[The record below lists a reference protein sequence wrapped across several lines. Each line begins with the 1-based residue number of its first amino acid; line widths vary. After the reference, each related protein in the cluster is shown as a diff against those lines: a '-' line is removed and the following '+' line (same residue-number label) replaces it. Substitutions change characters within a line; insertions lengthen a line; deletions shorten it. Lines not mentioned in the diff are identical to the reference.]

1 MDVEE
6 SWFIFKEI
14 VKAVQLTHRSGVI
27 HRDLKPDNIFFG
39 NADTNAIKL
48 GDFGHACWAKQ
59 YAAGEAGTPNR
70 GTEWYCAPELDA
82 EASPPVLEL
91 NAEIPTDKVSLLNQ
105 AFLIC
110 NILFTDSLL
119 LLVF

>member
-27 HRDLKPDNIFFG
+27 HRYLKPDNIFFG

-70 GTEWYCAPELDA
+70 GTNGI
-82 EASPPVLEL
+82 VLLSWMQKQVRLFL
-91 NAEIPTDKVSLLNQ
+91 NLMQKYQLTK
-105 AFLIC
+105 
-110 NILFTDSLL
+110 
-119 LLVF
+119 